1 MSRSFD
7 IKLDK
12 LSESYQTFNMCAV
25 HFKISP
31 DNFFN
36 MYTAKVMNYMKMSLL
51 YNCLN
56 LFRKFIM
63 LRTHSGC
70 KHISYLCNII

>member
-12 LSESYQTFNMCAV
+12 ITEFHQTFNMCAV
-25 HFKISP
+25 HFKISA

-36 MYTAKVMNYMKMSLL
+36 M
-51 YNCLN
+51 
-56 LFRKFIM
+56 
-63 LRTHSGC
+63 
-70 KHISYLCNII
+70 